1 MEGPH
6 LLLLPTISN
15 LVLTSICKGLQ
26 NFIEPLGVKSVFF
39 FKFYFI
45 FLFFIFSINFIFF

>member
-26 NFIEPLGVKSVFF
+26 NFVEPLGVKYVFF
-39 FKFYFI
+39 FLILNILKD
-45 FLFFIFSINFIFF
+45 